1 MDIRFHG
8 VEPARKTSGIFPF
21 NRISKSL
28 RRNTLCVHGL
38 LTAYTRSLISLSI
51 SILQVNTREN
61 LVNFNIRACSST
73 LNEIQ
78 IFRTHECRYGR
89 VPRVNNCVSVKQFNC
104 A

>member
-1 MDIRFHG
+1 MDILRFHG
-8 VEPARKTSGIFPF
+8 VEPTRKTSGIFPF

-28 RRNTLCVHGL
+28 RRSTLCVHGL

-51 SILQVNTREN
+51 SILEVNTREN
-61 LVNFNIRACSST
+61 LVNFNIHSSSSM

-78 IFRTHECRYGR
+78 IFRTHERKYF
-89 VPRVNNCVSVKQFNC
+89 VNNCISVKQFDC